1 MLRIGVSTGRVFRRL
16 LGLFCDFRACSI
28 EGSTLGGGE
37 DGSVDVGS
45 RGSDES

>member
-1 MLRIGVSTGRVFRRL
+1 MLRIGVNTGRVLRRL
-16 LGLFCDFRACSI
+16 LRLFCDFRACST

-37 DGSVDVGS
+37 DGGVDVGS